1 MKTRPIGYHN
11 KSFVF
16 SADIQVSAPESGFL
30 FQIGRSGDPDFY
42 PAISFSGSEG
52 FIFDQEGEFI
62 GGYRQNELFNISG
75 NYFYGDQSM
84 SGDVLI
90 DYTGEARFSYFL
102 NGNLI
107 SNNINGQTGFLE
119 MIHFEDHDN
128 QNNLFFEI
136 TKDTGASNVIR
147 DSGST
152 YLLSSEGHY
161 LGYLD

>member
-1 MKTRPIGYHN
+1 MKTKSIGYHN
-11 KSFVF
+11 RSLVF

-52 FIFDQEGEFI
+52 FIFDQEGEFV
-62 GGYRQNELFNISG
+62 GGYRQNQLFNISG
-75 NYFYGDQSM
+75 NYFYGDQST
-84 SGDVLI
+84 SGNLLMDH
-90 DYTGEARFSYFL
+90 TGEARFSYFL

-107 SNNINGQTGFLE
+107 SNNINGQTGFLQT
-119 MIHFEDHDN
+119 IRFEDHDN

-136 TKDTGASNVIR
+136 VKETGSSNVIR

-152 YLLSSEGHY
+152 YLASSEGHY

>member
-1 MKTRPIGYHN
+1 MKTKSIGYHN
-11 KSFVF
+11 RSLVF

-52 FIFDQEGEFI
+52 FIFDQEGEFV
-62 GGYRQNELFNISG
+62 GGYRQNQLFNISG
-75 NYFYGDQSM
+75 NYFYGDQST
-84 SGDVLI
+84 SGNLLI
-90 DYTGEARFSYFL
+90 DHTGEARFSYFL

-119 MIHFEDHDN
+119 TIRFEDHNN

-136 TKDTGASNVIR
+136 VKETGSSNVIR

-152 YLLSSEGHY
+152 YLASSEGYY

>member
-1 MKTRPIGYHN
+1 MKTKSIGYHN
-11 KSFVF
+11 RSLVF

-52 FIFDQEGEFI
+52 FIFDQEGEFV
-62 GGYRQNELFNISG
+62 GGYRQNQLFNISG
-75 NYFYGDQSM
+75 NYFYGDQST
-84 SGDVLI
+84 SGNLLMDH
-90 DYTGEARFSYFL
+90 TGEARFSYFL

-107 SNNINGQTGFLE
+107 SNNINGQTGFLQT
-119 MIHFEDHDN
+119 IRFEDHDN

-136 TKDTGASNVIR
+136 VKETGASNVIR
-147 DSGST
+147 DSCST
-152 YLLSSEGHY
+152 YLASSEGHY